1 MVGIFK
7 GFINRRFVFF
17 DETPIITQV
26 RCQIIVNL
34 GGPFL
39 DCLLHINDSGQFG
52 NIDFDRL
59 CRVTCLTQRFSHD
72 GGDGFTHVAHLAE
85 RQNRVSRFLHDF
97 AMPVGDLPTARYRPH
112 FGKIGTGENLDNAGH
127 RLCR

>member
-1 MVGIFK
+1 MGIFK
-7 GFINRRFVFF
+7 GFIDRRFVFF

-85 RQNRVSRFLHDF
+85 CQNGVSRFLHDF
-97 AMPVGDLPTARYRPH
+97 AVLVGYLPAARNGSD
-112 FGKIGTGENLDNAGH
+112 FGKISAREDFDNTRH
-127 RLCR
+127 RLRC